1 MESFPMRKCLRN
13 GEKMEKS
20 KAMNE
25 AKNRLKERADC
36 VAYGRE
42 VLRCL
47 LKIGMAVQIL
57 MGFIWIGGNFI
68 SLIKDGGFLTEDLL
82 KTVLE
87 GNGEM
92 RKTWDGYYGE
102 SDLYLK
108 AAVDFMMDE
117 FTGPLYPVLLT
128 GLKGMAGG
136 FNKAFELLLYFFQC
150 VVSFLCCLCFIRRW
164 MFGGRKKE
172 ELLKK
177 EILFYGSF
185 LFTIPFLL
193 QWYLAILPI
202 SLFASG
208 YLLLLE
214 ICRNEV
220 CKMES
225 SPQKG
230 GSALNLSK
238 PNGLPGQVVKD
249 LLRSLLLWLLLTL
262 LMPDAWWFCLL
273 PVLYLAGKCIKIFD
287 VPKKKACCIGLA
299 ALLAAAALAGPGL
312 NRLVQTPGS
321 SERMQRSLGA
331 AMVSRMVWPN
341 FGKNFFFW
349 PQEIK
354 ELMTE
359 EEAASMTW
367 HADDVQRKFGPLVEE
382 AYGRKEA
389 DRLYFQMAFSCLK
402 VRTKEVLSAIGEDF
416 AAYLLAPFAIPV
428 QLNGTGLSLSGW
440 NYGKMRCRMPH
451 FTGLL
456 IGYDAVAVR
465 IGMLLILVIFFLQR
479 KAAHKGAQGTPQG
492 VPRKKQE
499 RNVLFLSCMLFQA
512 VWYTFSG
519 AGMMDY
525 GNVPFVI
532 QFWYILLLLP
542 MKPQSP
548 KASRGA

>member
-1 MESFPMRKCLRN
+1 MRKRLQN

-20 KAMNE
+20 KAKNE
-25 AKNRLKERADC
+25 AKNKRKTRPDWFT
-36 VAYGRE
+36 YGRE

-57 MGFIWIGGNFI
+57 MGFLWIGGNFI
-68 SLIKDGGFLTEDLL
+68 SLVKDGGFLTEELL
-82 KTVLE
+82 KTVLQ
-87 GNGEM
+87 GTGEM

-108 AAVDFMMDE
+108 ATVDFVMDE
-117 FTGPLYPVLLT
+117 YTGPLYPVLLA
-128 GLKGMAGG
+128 GLKGITGG
-136 FNKAFELLLYFFQC
+136 FHTAFELLLYFLQC
-150 VVSFLCCLCFIRRW
+150 AVSFLSCLCFIRRW
-164 MFGGRKKE
+164 MFGGKKKE
-172 ELLKK
+172 ELSKK

-193 QWYLAILPI
+193 QWHLAILPV

-208 YLLLLE
+208 YLLLLG
-214 ICRNEV
+214 ICRNGV
-220 CKMES
+220 CRKDL

-230 GSALNLSK
+230 DNALNLSES
-238 PNGLPGQVVKD
+238 NGSVK
-249 LLRSLLLWLLLTL
+249 SILLWLLLTL

-273 PVLYLAGKCIKIFD
+273 PVLYQVGKCIKISGF
-287 VPKKKACCIGLA
+287 PEKKACCVGLV

-321 SERMQRSLGA
+321 NERMQRSLGG

-354 ELMTE
+354 DLMTE

-389 DRLYFQMAFSCLK
+389 DRLYFRMAFSCLK
-402 VRTKEVLSAIGEDF
+402 VRTKEVLLAVGEDF

-428 QLNGTGLSLSGW
+428 QLNGKGLSLSGW
-440 NYGKMRCRMPH
+440 NYSKMRCRMPR
-451 FTGLL
+451 FTGLF
-456 IGYDAVAVR
+456 IGYGAVAVR
-465 IGMLLILVIFFLQR
+465 IGLLLALVILFLQR
-479 KAAHKGAQGTPQG
+479 KGSPKE
-492 VPRKKQE
+492 KQE
-499 RNVLFLSCMLFQA
+499 RNVLFLSCMLLQA
-512 VWYTFSG
+512 VWYTFSC

-548 KASRGA
+548 KASRGACSWSNLSR